1 MPNLVGI
8 GNSQVPTNAMLGG
21 LAYQDSVGEI
31 DIDKIKAKISDTAV
45 DVFVYDTRKDSDGG
59 AWRHRTQ
66 DLSWYNE
73 GASATRGARKEFPA
87 VAVLVLQSLKLTIY
101 DGDDPNLPMWM
112 VVTGANNN
120 YAIETQALCT
130 AALNGI
136 VCIGCGANGHDFYY
150 VNFLQDAAFEMS
162 TGGHNK
168 FVDNIATRSS
178 HIRQASGSSAVII
191 SRKINDVSMT
201 VLPNAPTDVITGLQV
216 PTIAI
221 ATDSGISV
229 ITNDGT
235 TEGTTVYDL
244 TTNNETSSVAEIAF
258 LADNRYSFATKADN
272 SRWWV
277 DDIQTA
283 DENHNYFYQRTTYD
297 YSQSGQANINPLGRV
312 NGTSRGEH
320 GEAIFRQASGMSR
333 IRYID
338 RILNYTTTN
347 YNTGWMPSDIRGA
360 FLSDTDDT
368 DVTGT
373 YLYLDNFSNND
384 KGWGFADNGSD
395 GISGGVMTIANNT
408 SARATDGNALT
419 GVATGTKL
427 LVKFTVTFGAAGT
440 LSLDDD
446 GAGAGVG
453 GNTNLLQATKS
464 GSGTQTFS
472 SIYTKTASNRV
483 RFIRTSGG
491 NFQIDNFEMKILPED
506 DRSVKNN
513 GLAVYGTITK
523 SPVATGA
530 ELVAYSGFSA
540 SNYLQQPY
548 NSNLDFG
555 TGNWSYM
562 FWYNANDAESGD
574 VLFTRWSYNVN
585 SSTAGRIGVYFNGGN
600 LRCDTT
606 DDGASSYQGHV
617 GTDGTQNSNAWHCGV
632 VLRRSGNLELYVD
645 GNIRVNNTLNST
657 SDGSYTNSSAILEIG
672 NSPNM
677 GSADSGIQLALLR
690 ASASAPSAKQIKKMY
705 DDEKCLFHEN
715 AKCTLY
721 GTSNVIKAVAYDDT
735 TDILHVGTSSGRS
748 EFRGLNRINNTTT
761 AVTTEIS
768 ASNGLVAEQ

>member
-1 MPNLVGI
+1 
-8 GNSQVPTNAMLGG
+8 
-21 LAYQDSVGEI
+21 
-31 DIDKIKAKISDTAV
+31 
-45 DVFVYDTRKDSDGG
+45 
-59 AWRHRTQ
+59 
-66 DLSWYNE
+66 
-73 GASATRGARKEFPA
+73 
-87 VAVLVLQSLKLTIY
+87 
-101 DGDDPNLPMWM
+101 
-112 VVTGANNN
+112 
-120 YAIETQALCT
+120 
-130 AALNGI
+130 
-136 VCIGCGANGHDFYY
+136 
-150 VNFLQDAAFEMS
+150 
-162 TGGHNK
+162 
-168 FVDNIATRSS
+168 
-178 HIRQASGSSAVII
+178 
-191 SRKINDVSMT
+191 
-201 VLPNAPTDVITGLQV
+201 
-216 PTIAI
+216 
-221 ATDSGISV
+221 
-229 ITNDGT
+229 
-235 TEGTTVYDL
+235 
-244 TTNNETSSVAEIAF
+244 
-258 LADNRYSFATKADN
+258 
-272 SRWWV
+272 
-277 DDIQTA
+277 
-283 DENHNYFYQRTTYD
+283 
-297 YSQSGQANINPLGRV
+297 
-312 NGTSRGEH
+312 
-320 GEAIFRQASGMSR
+320 
-333 IRYID
+333 
-338 RILNYTTTN
+338 
-347 YNTGWMPSDIRGA
+347 
-360 FLSDTDDT
+360 
-368 DVTGT
+368 
-373 YLYLDNFSNND
+373 
-384 KGWGFADNGSD
+384 
-395 GISGGVMTIANNT
+395 
-408 SARATDGNALT
+408 
-419 GVATGTKL
+419 VATGTKL

-472 SIYTKTASNRV
+472 SIYTKTGSDRV

-721 GTSNVIKAVAYDDT
+721 GTSNEIKAVAYDDT

>member
-491 NFQIDNFEMKILPED
+491 NFQIDDFEMKILPED